1 MSDIIKIKELKKIYR
16 MGNEKVEALK
26 DISLDIKKGECCCIL
41 GTSGSGKSTLLNMMA
56 GLEKPTKGQ
65 IIIKGQS
72 IEKMNEKQVTKFRQK
87 HVGFVFQSYNLLPNL
102 TALENVAMPMIFGG
116 ISKRKREKEAKYML
130 EAVGLGDRLHHK
142 PSQMS
147 GGQQQRV
154 SIARAF
160 VGTPEIVFADE
171 ATGNLDTKTT
181 MEVMEL
187 ITNMAN
193 ENNQTLIMVTHDTE
207 TAIYA
212 DRVIHVR
219 DGLIERI
226 DETKDDILKG
236 INYKQEA

>member
-1 MSDIIKIKELKKIYR
+1 MSDIIEIKELKKIYK
-16 MGNEKVEALK
+16 MGNERVEALK
-26 DISLDIKKGECCCIL
+26 GISLNIKKGECCCIL
-41 GTSGSGKSTLLNMMA
+41 GTSGSGKSTLLNMIA

-116 ISKRKREKEAKYML
+116 ISKRKREKEAKQML
-130 EAVGLGDRLHHK
+130 RAVGLGDRLHHK

-207 TAIYA
+207 TAVYA

>member
-1 MSDIIKIKELKKIYR
+1 MI
-16 MGNEKVEALK
+16 
-26 DISLDIKKGECCCIL
+26 
-41 GTSGSGKSTLLNMMA
+41 A
-56 GLEKPTKGQ
+56 GLEKPTAGE
-65 IIIKGQS
+65 IVIKGRH
-72 IEKMNEKQVTKFRQK
+72 IEKMNEEQVTQFRQE
-87 HVGFVFQSYNLLPNL
+87 HVGFVFQSYNLLTSL

-116 ISKRKREKEAKYML
+116 VNKKRRRKEARRML
-130 EAVGLGDRLHHK
+130 TAVGLGDRLDHK

-181 MEVMEL
+181 IEVMEL
-187 ITNMAN
+187 FKKNDSKK
-193 ENNQTLIMVTHDTE
+193 NNQTLIMVTHDIE
-207 TAIYA
+207 TAVYA

-226 DETKDDILKG
+226 DETRDDILRG
-236 INYKQEA
+236 LNMKQEA

>member
-1 MSDIIKIKELKKIYR
+1 MTTIIEIKGLKKVYH
-16 MGNEKVEALK
+16 MGTEKVEALK
-26 DISLDIKKGECCCIL
+26 AINLKIKKGECCCIL
-41 GTSGSGKSTLLNMMA
+41 GTSGSGKSTLLNMIA
-56 GLEKPTKGQ
+56 GLEKPTAGE
-65 IIIKGQS
+65 IVIKGQH
-72 IEKMNEKQVTKFRQK
+72 IEKMNEEQVTRFRQQ

-116 ISKRKREKEAKYML
+116 LHKKKRHHEAKRML
-130 EAVGLGDRLHHK
+130 TAVGLGDRLDHR

-181 MEVMEL
+181 IEVMEL
-187 ITNMAN
+187 FTEMIHKNH
-193 ENNQTLIMVTHDTE
+193 QTLIMVTHDME
-207 TAIYA
+207 TAVYA

-226 DETKDDILKG
+226 DETRDDILKG
-236 INYKQEA
+236 LNMKQEA